1 MKKLLLIIICALALF
16 QSGGI
21 TYASE
26 SDGQYAQAV
35 TTSAYFFS
43 QKDLSTS
50 LFAVPYTYCVQV
62 IRDDGQWYYVQYA
75 EDEGIYR
82 AVYGYVLKSDFS
94 LLSQPPPA
102 TYLFKSIT
110 VTYTAGGGDPSLP
123 ALGEIEMQAAFY
135 GTYYSGATAY
145 SYVLCGETFGYIEGA
160 NDDYPLN
167 ELPAEQ
173 PPEEENQ
180 SEGNPAVAA
189 VVIVALAA
197 GALILIFL
205 STKKHKPQ

>member
-1 MKKLLLIIICALALF
+1 MKKLLLIIICALALI
-16 QSGGI
+16 SGGGI

-135 GTYYSGATAY
+135 CTYYSGATAY

-173 PPEEENQ
+173 PPEEEDQ

-205 STKKHKPQ
+205 STKKRKPQ

>member
-1 MKKLLLIIICALALF
+1 MKKLLLIIICALALI
-16 QSGGI
+16 SGGGI

-123 ALGEIEMQAAFY
+123 ALDEIEMQAAFY

-167 ELPAEQ
+167 ELPDEN
-173 PPEEENQ
+173 PPEQETGE
-180 SEGNPAVAA
+180 SGNPAVAA

-205 STKKHKPQ
+205 STKKRKLQ

>member
-1 MKKLLLIIICALALF
+1 MKKLLLIIICALALI
-16 QSGGI
+16 SGGGI

-173 PPEEENQ
+173 PPEEETR

-205 STKKHKPQ
+205 STKKRKPQ